1 MILLSW
7 TGCRTGLS
15 RADILSIGK
24 DVPALNILKMLK
36 GDVKVYLKMLQKR
49 RSIRKYQDKEVSG
62 EQIQALLQAAL
73 LSPSSRGQ
81 RPWQFVL
88 IDQEE
93 ILEELAEAKAGGS
106 SFLAGAEIAV
116 AVAADPE
123 VSDVWVEDCSIAAT
137 HIQMMAEDLGLG
149 SCWIQIRRR
158 QRQDGIDSEN
168 YVRDVLDL
176 PDKLRV
182 LAIVALGYPDEEKPS
197 YELDELNYDRVH
209 YNSYGQ
215 EIPN

>member
-1 MILLSW
+1 M
-7 TGCRTGLS
+7 
-15 RADILSIGK
+15 
-24 DVPALNILKMLK
+24 
-36 GDVKVYLKMLQKR
+36 YLKMLQKR

-93 ILEELAEAKAGGS
+93 VLEELAEAKAGGS
-106 SFLAGAEIAV
+106 SFLAGAEIAI

-123 VSDVWVEDCSIAAT
+123 VSDVWVEDCSIAVT

-158 QRQDGIDSEN
+158 QRQNGESSED
-168 YVRDVLDL
+168 YVRKVLAL
-176 PDKLRV
+176 PDRLRV
-182 LAIVALGYPDEEKPS
+182 LAVVALGYADEVKEA
-197 YELDELNYDRVH
+197 YELDELNYDKVH

>member
-1 MILLSW
+1 M
-7 TGCRTGLS
+7 
-15 RADILSIGK
+15 
-24 DVPALNILKMLK
+24 
-36 GDVKVYLKMLQKR
+36 YLKMLQKR

-158 QRQDGIDSEN
+158 QRQDGMDSEN